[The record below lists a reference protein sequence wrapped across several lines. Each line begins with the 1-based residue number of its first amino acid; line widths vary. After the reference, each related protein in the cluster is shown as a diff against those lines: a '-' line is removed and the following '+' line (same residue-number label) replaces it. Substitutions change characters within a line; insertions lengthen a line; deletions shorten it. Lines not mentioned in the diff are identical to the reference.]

1 MLCGETAAAAKRSG
15 LNAIRAFYGRSQQ
28 ETAPRDGFFRGLSVR
43 QFCLARCGA
52 CRPVAAGSVAGAHCA
67 ACGALFCTGAL
78 RPLMLMRVMRPCSPL
93 MRIRTRAGCEFC
105 SFMVFL
111 RLFRV
116 LDWCTGKRVFS
127 PSALAMGGFR
137 GCLQF
142 ILDVAATRFCTISG
156 YQVVKTYSFSPH
168 PNPSHRVRGARSSNC
183 KHV

>member
-28 ETAPRDGFFRGLSVR
+28 ETAPKDGFFRGLSVR

-52 CRPVAAGSVAGAHCA
+52 CRPVAAGAVAGAHCA

-78 RPLMLMRVMRPCSPL
+78 RPL

-116 LDWCTGKRVFS
+116 LVWCAGKRVFS

-168 PNPSHRVRGARSSNC
+168 PNPSLTA
-183 KHV
+183 

>member
-1 MLCGETAAAAKRSG
+1 MRASM
-15 LNAIRAFYGRSQQ
+15 IRAHALRGNCRCCKAVGFERDSSLLWPFAARNRPEGR
-28 ETAPRDGFFRGLSVR
+28 FFRGLSVR

-116 LDWCTGKRVFS
+116 LVWCAGKRVFS
-127 PSALAMGGFR
+127 PTALAMGGFR

-168 PNPSHRVRGARSSNC
+168 PNPSLTA
-183 KHV
+183 

>member
-28 ETAPRDGFFRGLSVR
+28 ETAPKDGFFRGLSVR

-111 RLFRV
+111 RLWFGAQEGAVFRPPLWRWADLGV
-116 LDWCTGKRVFS
+116 VYNSFWMWLLR
-127 PSALAMGGFR
+127 GF
-137 GCLQF
+137 
-142 ILDVAATRFCTISG
+142 VRFQDI
-156 YQVVKTYSFSPH
+156 KL
-168 PNPSHRVRGARSSNC
+168 
-183 KHV
+183 